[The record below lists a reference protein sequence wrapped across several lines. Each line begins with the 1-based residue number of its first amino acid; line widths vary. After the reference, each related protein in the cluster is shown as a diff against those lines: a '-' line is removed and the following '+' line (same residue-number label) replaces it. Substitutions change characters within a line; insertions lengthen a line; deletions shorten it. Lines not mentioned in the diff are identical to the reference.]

1 VSEPFRKTGTSGR
14 TSTPPATP
22 RSTAQPEGDRPTV
35 SPPFDV
41 AAFARAATATTSEG
55 SEASDASTRP
65 PPPDFEDGELGLERD
80 TLTDGVELEIA
91 RARSADTGDL
101 GPRPSSGPLA
111 IANQLAPSVPPEPTG
126 YTPPPGTESRW
137 SKASATSDP
146 GQHGAGAP
154 EITERTIDDPVA
166 EMRERCSLGD
176 YSGAL
181 EMADLILTADPGN
194 LEAAEC
200 GEMCRTV
207 LEGMYA
213 ARLGSGDRVPIVIVP
228 RAQLQ
233 WLSIDHRAGFILSLI
248 DGSSTLE
255 MVVDV
260 SGMQRLDAL
269 RILQELVQQ
278 RIVAFRR

>member
-1 VSEPFRKTGTSGR
+1 VSEPFRKTGTNGR
-14 TSTPPATP
+14 ISTPPATP
-22 RSTAQPEGDRPTV
+22 RSSAQPEGDRPTV

-41 AAFARAATATTSEG
+41 AAFARAATATTSEA
-55 SEASDASTRP
+55 SEASTRP
-65 PPPDFEDGELGLERD
+65 PPPDPEDGELGSERD

-91 RARSADTGDL
+91 RARSAHAGDL

-111 IANQLAPSVPPEPTG
+111 IANLLAPSVPPEPTG

-137 SKASATSDP
+137 SKASGSSDP
-146 GQHGAGAP
+146 GQHAAAAP

-181 EMADLILTADPGN
+181 EMAELILTADPGN